1 MARACANCGTEVDDD
16 ALFCPTC
23 GEPIQRGGGP
33 DLPPA
38 PDWPSTTPIGSGG
51 SAAPSRDAEPA
62 PAPVAPEPFEERDA
76 TRATPAVDYAEAP
89 PPAEP
94 EPATQSPPAPT
105 SATDV
110 PPWRRGA
117 AYRAAS
123 PPTPESTG
131 PFPPRPGALRP
142 EGIIRVPTTLSGWL
156 IGSGALVGVV
166 GMLLPWITL
175 GTYTASWGLASGIN
189 LLFTLVLLAV
199 LVVVF
204 LPHLV
209 PELPQRS
216 LVLLAI
222 SLIGVGI
229 GLDRLGLP
237 VTGSGAMIFLI
248 GMLACA
254 AGAFLAQLGLDRAV
268 GGQLS

>member
-1 MARACANCGTEVDDD
+1 
-16 ALFCPTC
+16 
-23 GEPIQRGGGP
+23 
-33 DLPPA
+33 
-38 PDWPSTTPIGSGG
+38 
-51 SAAPSRDAEPA
+51 
-62 PAPVAPEPFEERDA
+62 
-76 TRATPAVDYAEAP
+76 
-89 PPAEP
+89 
-94 EPATQSPPAPT
+94 
-105 SATDV
+105 
-110 PPWRRGA
+110 
-117 AYRAAS
+117 
-123 PPTPESTG
+123 
-131 PFPPRPGALRP
+131 
-142 EGIIRVPTTLSGWL
+142 
-156 IGSGALVGVV
+156 
-166 GMLLPWITL
+166 MLLPWITL

-209 PELPQRS
+209 PELPQRN

-222 SLIGVGI
+222 SLIGLGI

-254 AGAFLAQLGLDRAV
+254 TGAFLAQLGLDRAV